1 MQKARAK
8 HSRLLKLM
16 VTILTGCLLCC
27 GRSNNDVPSSPTGHL
42 GSKRKPFELR
52 RKTRKDSTIAMG
64 DRRLQVAGH
73 LLWCE
78 SALYLQRLKLQSL
91 SCAYR
96 IWETPSK
103 NKHSVLQLL
112 EPHALPPT

>member
-1 MQKARAK
+1 
-8 HSRLLKLM
+8 
-16 VTILTGCLLCC
+16 
-27 GRSNNDVPSSPTGHL
+27 
-42 GSKRKPFELR
+42 
-52 RKTRKDSTIAMG
+52 MG

-96 IWETPSK
+96 IWETASK
-103 NKHSVLQLL
+103 NEHSVLQIVRAWCDRLRC
-112 EPHALPPT
+112 EPCL